1 MDADTKDMNRE
12 KSAKEASTEGKAT
25 AEGDLATIVK
35 KLKEAEA
42 ASNTANT
49 DCMTTSA
56 DCKSTVAARIK
67 RAQGD
72 LQCHGSSE
80 LERHNQRSSN
90 QTYSFLQTAASSQLR
105 TRADLANSEVITLVK
120 KLAHDHHSAALA
132 QLASRMA
139 VVVRYGSKN
148 GDNVV

>member
-42 ASNTANT
+42 ALNTANT

-56 DCKSTVAARIK
+56 DYESTVAARI
-67 RAQGD
+67 Q
-72 LQCHGSSE
+72 E
-80 LERHNQRSSN
+80 LKVISN
-90 QTYSFLQTAASSQLR
+90 AIGAVSLKDTTSGAASQTYSFLQTAASSQLR
-105 TRADLANSEVITLVK
+105 TRAIWPTLK
-120 KLAHDHHSAALA
+120 SSLGLKAGA
-132 QLASRMA
+132 
-139 VVVRYGSKN
+139 
-148 GDNVV
+148 